1 MRLLETDNK
10 SKELHKT
17 TMEGNMQA
25 FLNKNDLVAHG

>member
-10 SKELHKT
+10 SKELHK